1 MPLPSRPVVVIG
13 GDPAALVVAGR
24 LALDGHEV
32 VLWES
37 PALDGP
43 LMPPCERPGIRV
55 SGVGGDGEAR
65 LAAVTSDPFRALAA
79 GDVLLTSASPHRHS
93 ALADQVLPL
102 LEPRHTLVLLEGGLH
117 SLVLA
122 KWLRDRGRSDLP
134 TMVAGDTAPYFGQG
148 AAPGRARL
156 SAVATGPGFGVFPA
170 CRTEAAITVLKDLFP
185 TAKAHA
191 HAVAAGLAAVEPFL
205 RAPALLLNLGG
216 VEGRQAAFLPFED
229 GFSPGVARVA
239 ETLDTER
246 LALAAALGLD
256 LPTAAESLH
265 AWGLAPG
272 GDLWGAVNG
281 SFALTHLTD
290 AHAAQADRL
299 ADSVAFGLR
308 PWVEL
313 AEQLDVPSPVA
324 RSLVVLYDA
333 VTGGAAKNWGWSL
346 DDLGVAG
353 MSREALERF
362 LATGSDEPAV

>member
-1 MPLPSRPVVVIG
+1 LPSRPVVVIG

-43 LMPPCERPGIRV
+43 VMSPCERPCIRM
-55 SGVGGDGEAR
+55 SGTGGDGEAR
-65 LAAVTSDPFRALAA
+65 LAAVTSDPFRALAT
-79 GDVLLTSASPHRHS
+79 GDMLLTRASPHGHS
-93 ALADQVLPL
+93 GLTDQVLPL
-102 LEPRHTLVLLEGGLH
+102 LEPRHTLVLLEGGLY

-134 TMVAGDTAPYFGQG
+134 TIVASDTAPFLGYGT
-148 AAPGRARL
+148 APGRARV
-156 SAVATGPGFGVFPA
+156 SAIATGLGFGVFPA

-185 TAKAHA
+185 TATAHA
-191 HAVAAGLAAVEPFL
+191 HVVAAGLAAVEPFL

-216 VEGRQAAFLPFED
+216 VEGRQAGFSPFED

-239 ETLDTER
+239 ETLDAER
-246 LALAAALGLD
+246 LALAAALGVV

-265 AWGLAPG
+265 AWGLAPS

-281 SFALTHLTD
+281 SFALTHMSD
-290 AHAAQADRL
+290 ADAAQAERL

-308 PWVEL
+308 LWVEL

-333 VTGGAAKNWGWSL
+333 HTGGAAKDAGWSL
-346 DDLGVAG
+346 GDLGVAG
-353 MSREALERF
+353 MSRETLERF